1 MKILSMIS
9 MILVTQTS
17 AFAGTVKQLLNEQ
30 NLAII
35 ELKNDEKIEV
45 GENFIVS
52 EDKNQCLLEVISVT
66 QKLATVTSKAC
77 SDKGILSLG
86 KNVEKSLFDPKLL
99 QTEEKTEPALAKD
112 LAIKKEKTIAAPTEK
127 REEPVAK
134 EGYGSFYI
142 GYIINPKILIN
153 VTAFDSTSSDT
164 GTFEYTFSNAV
175 TFGWEA
181 SQFRR
186 HSWNNGI
193 FVNYAAL
200 KFDKFSLTTTA
211 SGTGSGTLSGGMTL
225 LTVAYA
231 GKYRWDTNYFPFNVG
246 FVSSTVDSTG
256 TFTRTI
262 AAKMLVSYGFGIA
275 LSEKFNLEFIA
286 AANSLTSSTTTSSGT
301 TIVPQPGFLTNF
313 QINAKFLF

>member
-1 MKILSMIS
+1 MCLIF
-9 MILVTQTS
+9 VTQTS
-17 AFAGTVKQLLNEQ
+17 AFAGTVKQLLNDQ

-35 ELKNDEKIEV
+35 ELKTGEKIEV
-45 GENFIVS
+45 GEKFIVS
-52 EDKNQCLLEVISVT
+52 EDKNQCLLEVISIS

-77 SDKGILSLG
+77 TDKSILSIG
-86 KNVEKSLFDPKLL
+86 KNVERSLFDPKLL
-99 QTEEKTEPALAKD
+99 QPEEKIEPAMAKD
-112 LAIKKEKTIAAPTEK
+112 LAIEKEKTIAAPTEEK
-127 REEPVAK
+127 REEPLVN

-153 VTAFDSTSSDT
+153 VTAYDSTSSDT
-164 GTFEYTFSNAV
+164 GTFEFTFSNAV
-175 TFGWEA
+175 TLGWEA

-200 KFDKFSLTTTA
+200 KFDKFSLTTAA
-211 SGTGSGTLSGGMTL
+211 SGTGSGTLTGGMTL

-231 GKYRWDTNYFPFNVG
+231 GKYRWDTNYFPFNIG
-246 FVSSTVDSTG
+246 FISSTVDSTG

-262 AAKMLVSYGFGIA
+262 SAKMLVSYGFGIA
-275 LSEKFNLEFIA
+275 LTETFNLEFIA
-286 AANSLTSSTTTSSGT
+286 AANTLTSSNTTTSGT
-301 TIVPQPGFLTNF
+301 TIVPQLGYLTNV